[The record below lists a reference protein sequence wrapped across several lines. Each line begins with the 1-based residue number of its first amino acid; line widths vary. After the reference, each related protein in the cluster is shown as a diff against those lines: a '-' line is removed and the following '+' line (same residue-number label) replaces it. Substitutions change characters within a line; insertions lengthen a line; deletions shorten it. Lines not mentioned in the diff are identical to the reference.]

1 MKLIVLD
8 PGHGGQDPGA
18 VFQRLQEKAVN
29 LDIAKRVRAYLEK
42 EYEVKVMMTRE
53 GDSTVS
59 LEARTNLANSVKA
72 DYFCSIHHNA
82 GGGTGFESYR
92 FNGTNSF
99 SSKAK
104 TYQEIIHREVI
115 NVVTGKYN
123 RRDRGIK
130 AANFHVL
137 RETSMPS
144 VLLEILFLDTTEDRE
159 LIQHE
164 SFKDDVSVAIGE
176 GIAKA
181 LALPRKV
188 TTNLFKV
195 IAGSFKDR
203 KNAEARLKFLQ
214 EKGLTA
220 LILTT
225 TLNGAPYFR
234 VQAGAFKE
242 RANAEKLVEQ
252 IKKLGVEAFILV
264 EATMPAAPVPTPA
277 PTPTPTPN
285 PPLPAPVPTGL
296 SIEGQSVIKAEELNA
311 FVKTINPNA
320 PLLGEYYIEL
330 GKAYNIRGD
339 VAFAQAIHETNYF
352 RFTGI
357 VKQKQN
363 NYAGIGATGGEV
375 RGATFSTQEEGVLAH
390 LQHLYAYA
398 NRKPLPTTYPKVDPR
413 FDLVTRGIAPGW
425 FDLNGRWAVPGT
437 QYGQLIIKIYEKM
450 LEETITV
457 KQEEL
462 EKMRDV
468 LVEVRSNN

>member
-1 MKLIVLD
+1 MKLVVLD

-18 VFQRLQEKAVN
+18 VFQRLQEKVVN
-29 LDIAKRVRAYLEK
+29 IDIAKRVRAYLEK

-92 FNGTNSF
+92 YNGSNAY
-99 SSKAK
+99 SSISN
-104 TYQEIIHREVI
+104 TFQEIVHREVI

-123 RRDRGIK
+123 RRDRGVK

-144 VLLEILFLDTTEDRE
+144 VLLEILFLDSTEDRA
-159 LIQHE
+159 LTQHE
-164 SFKDDVSVAIGE
+164 TFKEDVSAAIGE
-176 GIAKA
+176 GLAKA

-188 TTNLFKV
+188 TTNLYKV

-203 KNAEARLKFLQ
+203 KNAEARLEFLQ
-214 EKGLTA
+214 TKGITA
-220 LILTT
+220 FIATT

-234 VQAGAFKE
+234 VQAGAFKDRE
-242 RANAEKLVEQ
+242 NAENLVAQ

-264 EATMPAAPVPTPA
+264 ETTMSPAPIPPADPTP
-277 PTPTPTPN
+277 PTP
-285 PPLPAPVPTGL
+285 PAPPNVPQPTGL
-296 SIEGQSVIKAEELNA
+296 SIEGKSVLKAEELDT
-311 FVKTINPNA
+311 FVKGINPNA

-330 GKAYNIRGD
+330 GEAYNIRGD

-357 VKQKQN
+357 VKPDQN

-375 RGATFSTQEEGVLAH
+375 RGATFATTEEGVLAH
-390 LQHLYAYA
+390 IQHLYAYA
-398 NRKPLPTTYPKVDPR
+398 NRKPLPTNFPNVDPR

-425 FDLNGRWAVPGT
+425 VDLNGRWAVPGT
-437 QYGQLIIKIYEKM
+437 QYGQLILKIYEKM

-468 LVEVRSNN
+468 LVEVRRES

>member
-18 VFQRLQEKAVN
+18 MFQRLQEKVVN

-72 DYFCSIHHNA
+72 DYFCSIHYNA

-92 FNGTNSF
+92 FNGSNTF
-99 SSKAK
+99 SSKSK
-104 TYQEIIHREVI
+104 TFQEIVHREVI

-144 VLLEILFLDTTEDRE
+144 VLLEILFLDNTEDRA

-164 SFKDDVSVAIGE
+164 TFKEDVSAAITE
-176 GIAKA
+176 GLAKA
-181 LALPRKV
+181 LALPRRV
-188 TTNLFKV
+188 TTNLYKV

-203 KNAEARLKFLQ
+203 KNADARLKFLQ
-214 EKGLTA
+214 EKGITA
-220 LILTT
+220 FIATT

-234 VQAGAFKE
+234 VQAGAFKDRE
-242 RANAEKLVEQ
+242 NAERLVDQ

-264 EATMPAAPVPTPA
+264 ETTMSPA
-277 PTPTPTPN
+277 PTPPVDTTPPTS
-285 PPLPAPVPTGL
+285 PAPPNAPKPPGL
-296 SIEGQSVIKAEELNA
+296 PIEGQSTLKAEELDT
-311 FVKTINPNA
+311 FVKTINPTA

-330 GKAYNIRGD
+330 GDAYNIRGD

-352 RFTGI
+352 RFTGT
-357 VKQKQN
+357 VKPEQN

-375 RGATFSTQEEGVLAH
+375 RGATFATPEEGVLAH
-390 LQHLYAYA
+390 IQHLYAYA
-398 NRKPLPTTYPKVDPR
+398 NRELLPTTYPKVDPR

-425 FDLNGRWAVPGT
+425 IDLNGRWAVPGA
-437 QYGQLIIKIYEKM
+437 QYGQLILKIYETM
-450 LEETITV
+450 LEDTITV

-468 LVEVRSNN
+468 LVELRNSN

>member
-18 VFQRLQEKAVN
+18 VFQRLQEKVVN

-92 FNGTNSF
+92 FNGSNAF
-99 SSKAK
+99 SSKSK
-104 TYQEIIHREVI
+104 TFQEIVHREVI
-115 NVVTGKYN
+115 NVVTSKYN

-144 VLLEILFLDTTEDRE
+144 VLLEILFLDSTEDRA

-164 SFKDDVSVAIGE
+164 MFKEDVSAAIGE

-188 TTNLFKV
+188 TTNLYKV

-203 KNAEARLKFLQ
+203 KNAEARMKFLQ
-214 EKGLTA
+214 EKGITA
-220 LILTT
+220 FIATT

-234 VQAGAFKE
+234 VQAGAFKDRE
-242 RANAEKLVEQ
+242 NAENLVDQ

-264 EATMPAAPVPTPA
+264 ETTMS
-277 PTPTPTPN
+277 PTPTPPVDPTP
-285 PPLPAPVPTGL
+285 PTPPAPPNAPKPTGL
-296 SIEGQSVIKAEELNA
+296 SIEGQSVLKAEELDT
-311 FVKTINPNA
+311 FVKTINPNG

-330 GKAYNIRGD
+330 GDAYNIRGD

-352 RFTGI
+352 RFTGT
-357 VKQKQN
+357 VKPEQN
-363 NYAGIGATGGEV
+363 NYAGIGATGEEV
-375 RGATFSTQEEGVLAH
+375 RGATFATPEEGVLAH
-390 LQHLYAYA
+390 IQHLYAYA
-398 NRKPLPTTYPKVDPR
+398 NREPLPTTYPKVDPR

-425 FDLNGRWAVPGT
+425 IDLNGRWAVPGT
-437 QYGQLIIKIYEKM
+437 QYGQLILKIYEKM
-450 LEETITV
+450 LEDTITV

-468 LVEVRSNN
+468 LVELRNSN

>member
-18 VFQRLQEKAVN
+18 VFQRLHEKVVN
-29 LDIAKRVRAYLEK
+29 LDIAKRVREYMEK

-72 DYFCSIHHNA
+72 DFFCSIHHNA

-92 FNGTNSF
+92 FNGTNTF
-99 SSKAK
+99 TSKSK
-104 TYQEIIHREVI
+104 TFQEIIHREVI

-123 RRDRGIK
+123 KRDRGLK

-144 VLLEILFLDTTEDRE
+144 LLLEILFLDTTEDCA

-164 SFKDDVSVAIGE
+164 SFKVDVSAAIGE

-188 TTNLFKV
+188 TTDLYKV

-203 KNAEARLKFLQ
+203 KNAEARLGFLQ
-214 EKGLTA
+214 QKGISA
-220 LILTT
+220 FVVTT
-225 TLNGAPYFR
+225 KLNGAPYFR

-252 IKKLGVEAFILV
+252 IKQLGAEAFILV
-264 EATMPAAPVPTPA
+264 EATMPSAPVPTPE
-277 PTPTPTPN
+277 PTPAPPTPSQ
-285 PPLPAPVPTGL
+285 PDPEPKGL
-296 SIEGQSVIKAEELNA
+296 SIEGQSVMKAEELDA

-320 PLLGEYYIEL
+320 PLLGDYYIEL

-339 VAFAQAIHETNYF
+339 IAFAQAIHETNYF
-352 RFTGI
+352 RFTGV
-357 VKQKQN
+357 VKPDQN
-363 NYAGIGATGGEV
+363 NFAGIGATGGEV
-375 RGATFSTQEEGVLAH
+375 RGAIFSTKEEGVLAH

-437 QYGQLIIKIYEKM
+437 QYGQLILKIYERM

-468 LVEVRSNN
+468 LVEVRSYQ

>member
-18 VFQRLQEKAVN
+18 VFQRLQEKVVN

-92 FNGTNSF
+92 FNGSNAF
-99 SSKAK
+99 SSKSK
-104 TYQEIIHREVI
+104 TFQEIVHREVI

-123 RRDRGIK
+123 RRDRGVK

-144 VLLEILFLDTTEDRE
+144 VLLEILFLDNTEDRA

-164 SFKDDVSVAIGE
+164 TFKEDVSVAIGE
-176 GIAKA
+176 GLAKA

-188 TTNLFKV
+188 TTNLYKV

-214 EKGLTA
+214 EKGISA
-220 LILTT
+220 FIATT

-234 VQAGAFKE
+234 VQAGAFKDRE
-242 RANAEKLVEQ
+242 NAENLVAQ

-264 EATMPAAPVPTPA
+264 ETTMTPA
-277 PTPTPTPN
+277 PIPPVDPTPPTP
-285 PPLPAPVPTGL
+285 PAPPNVPKPTGL
-296 SIEGQSVIKAEELNA
+296 SIEGKSVLKAEELDT
-311 FVKTINPNA
+311 FVKGINPNA

-330 GKAYNIRGD
+330 GEAYNIRGD

-357 VKQKQN
+357 VKPDQN

-375 RGATFSTQEEGVLAH
+375 RGAVFATPEEGVLAH
-390 LQHLYAYA
+390 IQHLYAYA

-425 FDLNGRWAVPGT
+425 IDLNGRWAVPGT
-437 QYGQLIIKIYEKM
+437 QYGQLILKIYEKM
-450 LEETITV
+450 LEDTITV

-468 LVEVRSNN
+468 LVELRNNT

>member
-8 PGHGGQDPGA
+8 PGHGGQDSGA
-18 VFQRLQEKAVN
+18 VFQRIQEKAVN
-29 LDIAKRVRAYLEK
+29 LDIAKRVRTYLEK

-92 FNGTNSF
+92 FNGSNAY
-99 SSKAK
+99 SSRSK
-104 TYQEIIHREVI
+104 TFQEIVHREVI

-123 RRDRGIK
+123 RRDRGVK

-137 RETSMPS
+137 RETSTPS
-144 VLLEILFLDTTEDRE
+144 VLLEILFLDDTEDRA
-159 LIQHE
+159 LVQHE
-164 SFKDDVSVAIGE
+164 TFKEDVSAAIGE
-176 GIAKA
+176 GLAKA

-188 TTNLFKV
+188 TTNLYKV

-214 EKGLTA
+214 EKGITA
-220 LILTT
+220 FIATT

-234 VQAGAFKE
+234 VQAGAFKDRE
-242 RANAEKLVEQ
+242 NAENLVAQ

-264 EATMPAAPVPTPA
+264 ETTMTPA
-277 PTPTPTPN
+277 PISPAEPTPPTPPN
-285 PPLPAPVPTGL
+285 VPKPTGL
-296 SIEGQSVIKAEELNA
+296 PIEGKSVLKAEELDT

-320 PLLGEYYIEL
+320 PMLGEYYIEL
-330 GKAYNIRGD
+330 GEAYNIRGD

-357 VKQKQN
+357 VKQNQN

-375 RGATFSTQEEGVLAH
+375 RGATFATPEEGVLAH
-390 LQHLYAYA
+390 IQHLYAYA

-425 FDLNGRWAVPGT
+425 INLNGRWAVPGA
-437 QYGQLIIKIYEKM
+437 QYGQLILKIYEKM

-468 LVEVRSNN
+468 LVEVRNN